1 MNNFTTQEK
10 PTNLAVTG
18 IASFAKVPLC
28 LDIKK
33 CDADIA
39 IIGAPID
46 IAIQGRPG
54 ARLGPRGIR
63 IGSTRFSFKSGG
75 SYDPERDDMY
85 LDTDKWKIVDCGDV
99 DFVPGDLETTNKNLT
114 EAVKTLVGQN
124 VMPVVLGGD
133 HSITYPSVLGME
145 KMGPIDIIQFDAHLD
160 YTKSVGGQT
169 KSNGSPMRNS
179 AALPYVGKIIHIG
192 IRGIGSSGPSDYADA
207 RANGDLIYS
216 PKKTREVGIANILSN
231 LKKGSNVYVT
241 IDIDGLDAAIA
252 PATGSPMFGGFNYD
266 EMVEMFEAI
275 AKYSNVVGMDL
286 VEVAPMYDEI
296 GSNTCY
302 LAARLIADLLG
313 FVTKEKEKK

>member
-10 PTNLAVTG
+10 PINVGVTG

-33 CDADIA
+33 CDASIG
-39 IIGAPID
+39 IIGAPFD
-46 IAIQGRPG
+46 IATQGRIG
-54 ARLGPRGIR
+54 SRLGPRGIR
-63 IGSTRFSFKSGG
+63 LGSTRFSFKSGG

-85 LDTDKWKIVDCGDV
+85 LDTDKWKVLDCGDV

-114 EAVKTLVGQN
+114 EAVKILVDQK

-133 HSITYPSVLGME
+133 HSITYPVVCGME
-145 KMGPIDIIQFDAHLD
+145 KLGPFDIIQFDAHLD

-169 KSNGSPMRNS
+169 ISNGSPMRNS
-179 AALPYVGKIIHIG
+179 ASLPYVGKIIHLG
-192 IRGIGSSGPSDYADA
+192 IRGVGSSGPSDYADA
-207 RANGDLIYS
+207 RAHGDLIYS
-216 PKKTREVGIANILSN
+216 PRKTREAGIDNILSN
-231 LKKGSNVYVT
+231 LKKGGNVYIT
-241 IDIDGLDAAIA
+241 LDIDGLDAAIA
-252 PATGSPMFGGFNYD
+252 PGTSAPMFGGFNYD
-266 EMVEMFEAI
+266 EMVDMLEAI

-286 VEVAPMYDEI
+286 VEVSPMYDEI